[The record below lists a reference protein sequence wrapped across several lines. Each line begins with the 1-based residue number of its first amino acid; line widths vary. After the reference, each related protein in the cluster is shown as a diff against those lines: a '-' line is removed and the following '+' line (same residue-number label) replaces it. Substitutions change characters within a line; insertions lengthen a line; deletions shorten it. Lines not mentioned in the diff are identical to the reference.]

1 MNVQTEQIKSPRGP
15 YRVLSSGELP
25 KRDSKASIEKLV
37 KKSAQRG
44 HDLELS
50 RKTNARQTKKI
61 KEMEKELG
69 AVRKN
74 YKDVEEQ
81 AQRSES
87 LVFALQ
93 REIAELQESVEK
105 KPTLP
110 MPTGKKKSL

>member
-1 MNVQTEQIKSPRGP
+1 
-15 YRVLSSGELP
+15 
-25 KRDSKASIEKLV
+25 
-37 KKSAQRG
+37 
-44 HDLELS
+44 
-50 RKTNARQTKKI
+50 
-61 KEMEKELG
+61 MERELG